1 MLKADLATNPY
12 GLMVLLII
20 VTFLAGYFSFGPL
33 KYGVF
38 LLLM

>member
-1 MLKADLATNPY
+1 MLKSDLATNPY
-12 GLMVLLII
+12 GLMALLCV
-20 VTFLAGYFSFGPL
+20 VTFLAGYLSLGPL